1 MKVLTVLG
9 PVNSAPSLKINQG
22 GCCAPAPAP
31 VLPAPVSADFP
42 DMIRALITG
51 YVDVPG
57 GRVPVVS
64 TSWSRADRLGE
75 IRSRLS
81 NFRMDYAVPPGL
93 YAVGA
98 PGPGSDVL
106 VSANYKLSFDKLR
119 RELKGRDLWI
129 LVIDTAGINVWC
141 AAGEGTFGTDELA
154 RRIQAHG
161 LGVIVTHRRIIVP
174 QLGAPGV
181 SAGEVK
187 KRTGFRVHFGP
198 VRAADLPD
206 YLDAGL
212 RASPS
217 MRIMKFGFIDRLV
230 LTPMELMPVMKK
242 ISGPALILLAVLGL
256 EPAGII
262 FDSAWTTGVP
272 VLLLALAGI
281 MAGAFLTPLLLPLI
295 PSRSFALKG
304 FLTGIA
310 VNALLVHGAGLVPG
324 GDAYLT
330 AFTYLLF
337 PVLSSYL
344 ALQFTGATV
353 YTGISGVKKELKYA
367 LPAYAVLGVLSLAAL
382 AAHKIISWGMI

>member
-1 MKVLTVLG
+1 
-9 PVNSAPSLKINQG
+9 
-22 GCCAPAPAP
+22 
-31 VLPAPVSADFP
+31 
-42 DMIRALITG
+42 MIRALITG